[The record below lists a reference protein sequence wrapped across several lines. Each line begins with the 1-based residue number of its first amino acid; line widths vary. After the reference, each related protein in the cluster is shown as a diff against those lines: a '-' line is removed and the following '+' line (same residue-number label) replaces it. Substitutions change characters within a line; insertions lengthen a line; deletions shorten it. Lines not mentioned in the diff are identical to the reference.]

1 MDGPYLGGGAC
12 WSAWVCK
19 GSKRFHLRVQPI
31 WCMWE
36 NPQKLVS
43 ALLSSP
49 ASSPCLKARAILV
62 SQRTWLEERNVFK
75 LTKEIA
81 CSPNTEHTWV
91 KRLAESFYNVK
102 YGSSIITSKSSSE
115 NLSNHNKHLCFCCLQ
130 DKTWIKMPKWTIFRN
145 IITNVC
151 LHYWDFQMNFLT

>member
-1 MDGPYLGGGAC
+1 MDGLYLGGGAC

-75 LTKEIA
+75 LTEEIA
-81 CSPNTEHTWV
+81 SSPNRSYMSQMFCSSHIFIFWFLEFWSFLLPDFLSV
-91 KRLAESFYNVK
+91 FFRLANLALQNVNK
-102 YGSSIITSKSSSE
+102 DYVIFLYFCNFIAKSDQKPKTKIGWT
-115 NLSNHNKHLCFCCLQ
+115 KHWKVF
-130 DKTWIKMPKWTIFRN
+130 
-145 IITNVC
+145 
-151 LHYWDFQMNFLT
+151 